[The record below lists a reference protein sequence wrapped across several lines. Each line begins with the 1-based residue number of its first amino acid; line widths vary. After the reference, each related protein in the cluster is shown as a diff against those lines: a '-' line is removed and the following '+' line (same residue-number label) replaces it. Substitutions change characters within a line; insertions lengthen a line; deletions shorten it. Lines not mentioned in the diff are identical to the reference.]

1 MLKLSEILIYVS
13 IIVSSSSVFA
23 LSLDTLN
30 KVDEN
35 NMKQGHWVY
44 TNQIKK
50 LPNYSINQVIEE
62 GDYSDDSKIGKWF
75 FYYNNDK
82 VKHVVTY
89 LNNRPNGYAIF
100 YYKNG
105 SKKEEGIWKNNKWVG
120 DYKYYYENGNL
131 RNDWKYNSS
140 GKRTGDQKY
149 YHKNGQLQIEGK
161 WANGNEAGI
170 IIEYYNDGSVK
181 SERIYINGKIN
192 NSLGK
197 NFKITEKAGKVTI
210 KPTIKKEIDSLNMP
224 IVLNKK
230 EEIKNNTPWNGTGT
244 KSFLNKKGQVVRRGY
259 FEKGYLIDGVV
270 FMYTLDGKKYRTT
283 YYKKGRM
290 VKVENHQDTEITK

>member
-283 YYKKGRM
+283 YYKKGRI

>member
-1 MLKLSEILIYVS
+1 MLKLRKILIYV
-13 IIVSSSSVFA
+13 IFIGSSPSVFA
-23 LSLDTLN
+23 LALDTIN
-30 KVDEN
+30 KVDKN

-50 LPNYSINQVIEE
+50 LPNYLIDQVIEE
-62 GDYSDDSKIGKWF
+62 GDYSDDSKTGKWF
-75 FYYNNDK
+75 FYYNNDQ

-100 YYKNG
+100 YYRNG
-105 SKKEEGIWKNNKWVG
+105 SKKEEGIWKNNKWIG

-244 KSFLNKKGQVVRRGY
+244 KSFLNKKGQVVRKGY
-259 FEKGYLIDGVV
+259 FEKGYLVDGVV

-283 YYKKGRM
+283 HYKEGRI
-290 VKVENHQDTEITK
+290 VKVEDHQDTTISE